1 MKCLW
6 PILQQLAT
14 TSFSSAVQA
23 AKAVT
28 AKGSAR
34 SAWGCYWSTV
44 LALWCTCHGTSNVCN
59 ACCCWLLCIQL
70 CRSPA
75 SCQPPGSTSHQLPPL
90 LWHNTLQRRQ
100 MQLAASAAVGWCT
113 AARLWHDSL
122 VLAGSV
128 QPVVAALTSSVTR
141 RCVWRRRKQPVHD
154 ACVAFMHCVPV
165 VSPGVLQCRVRAAWP
180 SCCHWVP
187 PVPGK
192 LWDRLVCCLQC
203 RD

>member
-1 MKCLW
+1 MCVMHAAAGCCVFNCAEVPQVASHLEVRVINCLHSCG
-6 PILQQLAT
+6 IT
-14 TSFSSAVQA
+14 
-23 AKAVT
+23 
-28 AKGSAR
+28 R
-34 SAWGCYWSTV
+34 
-44 LALWCTCHGTSNVCN
+44 
-59 ACCCWLLCIQL
+59 
-70 CRSPA
+70 CRADRYSWRH
-75 SCQPPGSTSHQLPPL
+75 QHQLGGAQ
-90 LWHNTLQRRQ
+90 QRD
-100 MQLAASAAVGWCT
+100 
-113 AARLWHDSL
+113 LWHDSL

-141 RCVWRRRKQPVHD
+141 RCVWRRKQPVHD
-154 ACVAFMHCVPV
+154 ACVAFMNCVPV